1 MKKITELSL
10 LMTDSPTK
18 GAALALNR
26 RSYGLTQAQA
36 AALIHVSTA
45 TWQQYEQNRRRI
57 HPAFMELWT
66 IKVNILDKSG

>member
-1 MKKITELSL
+1 
-10 LMTDSPTK
+10 MTDSPIT
-18 GAALALNR
+18 GPILALNR

-45 TWQQYEQNRRRI
+45 TWQQYEQSRRHM

-66 IKVNILDKSG
+66 IKVKQLDISG